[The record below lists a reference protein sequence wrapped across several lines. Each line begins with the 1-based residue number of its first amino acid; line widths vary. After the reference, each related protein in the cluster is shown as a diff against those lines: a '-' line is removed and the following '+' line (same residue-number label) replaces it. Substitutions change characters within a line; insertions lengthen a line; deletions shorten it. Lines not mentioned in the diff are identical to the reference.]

1 MKGIPLDLVQFFIEE
16 KDKNMHIVYKNVEI
30 KVMKVRKN
38 RRKKGYRC

>member
-1 MKGIPLDLVQFFIEE
+1 MKDILLDRVQFFIEE

-38 RRKKGYRC
+38 RRKKGYIC